1 MNVYTFRESA
11 PLDMLQ
17 AEREPLPLPVDD
29 RCDVAPTLLMP
40 VVARACGDAMFP
52 QIAVNDAHAP
62 RILARLGADTSAC
75 LAGRPTVWSV
85 LARTGIFR
93 RRAAHFF
100 RRHPGAIGVS
110 LGAGL
115 GHYFQWLDNGR
126 NTWIDADLPE
136 VQALR
141 EGLLPKAGGRR
152 LEAVLDL
159 TEPGWWDRLGLP
171 SGLYEPPVLLICEGV
186 LTSLAPA
193 QVQAVLRE
201 VGERA
206 PPGSRL
212 LVDVPNW
219 LAIGRAQRHP
229 GLRHTNAEVHW
240 GARDWRELTA
250 PHPRLRIDDEHRVM
264 ESYGWPYAVIGPVF
278 RFFAGVPL
286 YAVAELGVDA

>member
-1 MNVYTFRESA
+1 V
-11 PLDMLQ
+11 
-17 AEREPLPLPVDD
+17 
-29 RCDVAPTLLMP
+29 
-40 VVARACGDAMFP
+40 G
-52 QIAVNDAHAP
+52 DAHAP
-62 RILARLGADTSAC
+62 RILARLGADVSAC
-75 LAGRPTVWSV
+75 LADRPGVYRV

-93 RRAAHFF
+93 RRAADFF
-100 RRHPGAIGVS
+100 RRHPGAIGVC

-126 NTWIDADLPE
+126 NTWIDADVPE
-136 VQALR
+136 VHALR
-141 EGLLPKAGGRR
+141 EGLLPTARGRR

-186 LTSLAPA
+186 LMNLTPA

-212 LVDVPNW
+212 LVDVPNG
-219 LAIGRAQRHP
+219 LVVGRAKRHP
-229 GLRHTNAEVHW
+229 GVRHTKAEFRW

-250 PHPRLRIDDEHRVM
+250 PHPRLRIDDEHKVM
-264 ESYGWPYAVIGPVF
+264 ESYGWPYALLGPVF
-278 RFFAGVPL
+278 RFLAGVPF